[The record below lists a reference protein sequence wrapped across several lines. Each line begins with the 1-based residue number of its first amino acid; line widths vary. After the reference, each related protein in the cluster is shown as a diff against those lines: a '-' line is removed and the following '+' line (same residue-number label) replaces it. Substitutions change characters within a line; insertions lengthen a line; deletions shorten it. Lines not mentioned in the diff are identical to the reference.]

1 MEYDTDTIMN
11 RLGELDPKML
21 EDAIRT
27 MALEF
32 GREKVAGHVA
42 KAIDRNLV
50 IDGPAIRKF
59 VSDRLASMPES
70 DIIGLASDYN
80 MNTPDGLKE
89 ISSQLITEDIVDNF
103 ADVLVDLVSI
113 GRDSDVR
120 ICINSIVE
128 AVRTTDCPLTR
139 FAGDYVDT
147 YTKFLEDCLA
157 ENDPLKAFIEEV
169 KD

>member
-11 RLGELDPKML
+11 RLGDLDPKML

-42 KAIDRNLV
+42 KAINRNVV
-50 IDGPAIRKF
+50 IDGPEIRRY
-59 VSDRLASMPES
+59 VSERLSGMPES
-70 DIIGLASDYN
+70 DILGLASDYN
-80 MNTPDGLKE
+80 MNTPEGIKE
-89 ISSQLITEDIVDNF
+89 IASQLMTEDIVDNF

-120 ICINSIVE
+120 VCIGSIVE
-128 AVRTTDCPLTR
+128 AVRTTDCALTR
-139 FAGDYVDT
+139 LAGDYVET
-147 YTKFLEDCLA
+147 YTKYLEDCLA

-169 KD
+169 SD